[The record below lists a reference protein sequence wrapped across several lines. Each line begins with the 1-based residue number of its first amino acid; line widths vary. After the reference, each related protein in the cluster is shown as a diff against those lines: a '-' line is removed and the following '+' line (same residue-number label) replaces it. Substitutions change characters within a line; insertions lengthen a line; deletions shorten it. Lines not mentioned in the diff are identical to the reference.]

1 MSRGVPAISRMHFP
15 LILSARL
22 DINLCFRRNEG
33 FRNVAFVVSCFVFR
47 LLYLLAV
54 LLLIV
59 FIVALLLCSRPL
71 CFSDSLF
78 GLPYVRF
85 VWFHFSAWNHDA
97 MSQNCRLPFMNAWP
111 SIYFL
116 CDVHVF
122 VTHFPLARFCRT
134 VFMGRSFLLWLSF
147 DAPWLGYELR
157 LRSCFYYPTRS
168 CVVYILH
175 WFRLSWSI
183 VMDFCLV
190 LPSFCVV
197 LSCRCQKHK
206 AMLEYP
212 VLRYSC
218 SPQDPSCF
226 PWEPWPLEASVGPK

>member
-1 MSRGVPAISRMHFP
+1 M
-15 LILSARL
+15 
-22 DINLCFRRNEG
+22 
-33 FRNVAFVVSCFVFR
+33 
-47 LLYLLAV
+47 
-54 LLLIV
+54 
-59 FIVALLLCSRPL
+59 LCSK
-71 CFSDSLF
+71 
-78 GLPYVRF
+78 F
-85 VWFHFSAWNHDA
+85 VDCILWTLDPAYF
-97 MSQNCRLPFMNAWP
+97 
-111 SIYFL
+111 FL

-134 VFMGRSFLLWLSF
+134 VFMGRSFWLWLSF
-147 DAPWLGYELR
+147 DTPWLGYELR

-206 AMLEYP
+206 AMLGYP
-212 VLRYSC
+212 VLWYSC

-226 PWEPWPLEASVGPK
+226 PWEPWPLEASVGPKWFCGTGSSGGKSFPKLM